1 MKKTFVIRDRD
12 IIARV
17 TSYLE
22 AQPLEPLLEI
32 VVKLHHKDRSLEQQS
47 LMWVWIT
54 VVANEW
60 GWTKDEVHEYF
71 KKKHL
76 VKIYERDEEGYSS
89 MIQAV
94 RLIHTKGLKQEAKAM
109 SKEIIRMTSTT
120 AATVKQFT
128 EYLNDIEKEMI
139 GRGFSLPHPSDYNST
154 MGIKK

>member
-22 AQPLEPLLEI
+22 AQPPEPLLEV
-32 VVKLHHKDRSLEQQS
+32 VVKLHHKDRSIEQQS

-54 VVANEW
+54 IISNEW

-76 VKIYERDEEGYSS
+76 VKIYERDEEGYAAMLES
-89 MIQAV
+89 V
-94 RLIHTKGLKQEAKAM
+94 RNVIRSGDKKAGKIM
-109 SKEIIRMTSTT
+109 ADYVFDNTSTT
-120 AATVKQFT
+120 AATIKQFA

-154 MGIKK
+154 MGIRK